1 MIAHTK
7 LAALRHPLAR
17 EKMDQDHNAGKDATP
32 NTSWA

>member
-7 LAALRHPLAR
+7 LAAFAASVGRR
-17 EKMDQDHNAGKDATP
+17 KMDQDHDAGKDAAP